1 MEKDTASWIRDPK
14 IEHQK
19 KLSLPAR
26 AEHSSLPAAPQAKQL
41 SPAALLQACPS
52 PQAGSTGAD
61 KPSVPSAHPEGP
73 VVQSPARP
81 RRLLPPTNTSSSFRV
96 PPPKG
101 HREQAAPLAPGR
113 QEGGR
118 QELFRT
124 RAAGTASLARVS
136 AAWGGCTSAPCPA
149 TAPRRARATQRF
161 PAGKGLCWKLLQG
174 HTCLEKKKSRKKKVR
189 LNILP
194 LAGVILLLACQFGQR
209 QRAPGICSPDVA
221 DLGTD
226 CARWGLISLC
236 ALMAVSERDLG
247 QMAQPR
253 GKERH
258 LALVPGATGGME
270 TQEHEARCSL
280 PAAPGDVSQPCS
292 VPAVPGPVA
301 LGVVLAPRPLPS
313 PAWGQGQRDNWVQ
326 LRGAAEHGRGRLPRG
341 NRVSAC
347 KERRGT
353 GECSGHPSKS

>member
-19 KLSLPAR
+19 KSSLPAR
-26 AEHSSLPAAPQAKQL
+26 AEHSSLPAAPQAQQL
-41 SPAALLQACPS
+41 SPAVRLQACPS

-61 KPSVPSAHPEGP
+61 KPLVPSAHPEGP
-73 VVQSPARP
+73 VVQSPVRP
-81 RRLLPPTNTSSSFRV
+81 RRLLPPTNTPSSFRV
-96 PPPKG
+96 PPRG
-101 HREQAAPLAPGR
+101 TPGASGSSGPR
-113 QEGGR
+113 KAGGR
-118 QELFRT
+118 QAGIISHACSWHRVLGTSQRRVGRLHLSTLPCHSSSSCSSNPAFSSREGTLLE
-124 RAAGTASLARVS
+124 AAPGSHM
-136 AAWGGCTSAPCPA
+136 
-149 TAPRRARATQRF
+149 F
-161 PAGKGLCWKLLQG
+161 GKKKKQ
-174 HTCLEKKKSRKKKVR
+174 EKKVY

-209 QRAPGICSPDVA
+209 QRAPGICSPDVT

-280 PAAPGDVSQPCS
+280 PAAAGDVS
-292 VPAVPGPVA
+292 
-301 LGVVLAPRPLPS
+301 
-313 PAWGQGQRDNWVQ
+313 
-326 LRGAAEHGRGRLPRG
+326 
-341 NRVSAC
+341 
-347 KERRGT
+347 
-353 GECSGHPSKS
+353 